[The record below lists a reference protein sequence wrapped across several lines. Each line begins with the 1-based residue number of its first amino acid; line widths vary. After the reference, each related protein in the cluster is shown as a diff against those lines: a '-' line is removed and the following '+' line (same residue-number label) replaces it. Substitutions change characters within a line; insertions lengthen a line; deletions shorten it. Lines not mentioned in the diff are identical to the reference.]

1 MVFIRFDTSQQ
12 QKIDDYENVYIVNI
26 LYLIIGNVI
35 RHIEEKNGSKYLVFD
50 SIDQNNE
57 VLNN

>member
-12 QKIDDYENVYIVNI
+12 QKIDDYENIYIVNI

>member
-1 MVFIRFDTSQQ
+1 MVFITFDISQQ
-12 QKIDDYENVYIVNI
+12 QKIDDYENIYIVNI
-26 LYLIIGNVI
+26 LYLIIGNAI

>member
-12 QKIDDYENVYIVNI
+12 QKIDDYENIYIVNI

-35 RHIEEKNGSKYLVFD
+35 RHIEEKNGSKYLVFN